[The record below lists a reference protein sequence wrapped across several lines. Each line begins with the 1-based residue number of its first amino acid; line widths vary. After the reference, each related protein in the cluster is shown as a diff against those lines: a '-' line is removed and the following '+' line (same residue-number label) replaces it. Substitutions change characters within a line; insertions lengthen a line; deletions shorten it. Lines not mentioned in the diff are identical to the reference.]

1 MPGRAM
7 RLASALVIAG
17 ALAGCADSDFSEES
31 DAPLAPGKDDA
42 PGYSVSGAKRWYLAG
57 DALTPADSSVSLTVT
72 APAGTQRVSIYLDG
86 RYVKRAT
93 KSSSGTFTATLDIA
107 GAAIGEHQ
115 ILLAADGARV
125 AFAERRF
132 QKSHPLYVQVS
143 NDWDDPDH
151 PDDKLERQERLH
163 ARHPAL
169 VVTHFVGP
177 YTFTD
182 PRVSPARR
190 KQLVDWVNRHA
201 RDEGDEIGLH
211 VHPWCNFVTASG
223 VTCRTS
229 PSFAYATGDSSGY
242 TVRLDSY
249 TKPELEKLFV
259 KANELFVANGLPRPT
274 SFRAGG
280 WTADTHVL
288 AALATAGHL
297 VDTSGCNWSRMEEWR
312 GHAGASL
319 YDWNRM
325 QWSSI
330 DDTSQPYYPAED
342 DIQADRAPHL
352 PILEVPDNGQ
362 LADYVTGAEMIAMF
376 RANFSGAALARPT
389 VYAIGYHP
397 VSFSEEFFTRLDT
410 ALTEIDKHLAKD
422 GAGPVIYARTSDLA
436 RVFPRPAP

>member
-1 MPGRAM
+1 M
-7 RLASALVIAG
+7 RLVSALLIAG
-17 ALAGCADSDFSEES
+17 ALAGCADSDSAADDSE
-31 DAPLAPGKDDA
+31 APLAPGKDDA
-42 PGYSVSGAKRWYLAG
+42 PGFSVGGAKGWYLVG
-57 DALTPADSSVSLTVT
+57 NALTPAENTVSLTVS
-72 APAGTQRVSIYLDG
+72 APAATQRVAIYLDG
-86 RYVKRAT
+86 HYVKRAK
-93 KSSSGTFTATLDIA
+93 KSAAGAFTATLDIA
-107 GAAIGEHQ
+107 QLALGEHQ
-115 ILLAADGARV
+115 VLLAADGAHV

-132 QKSHPLYVQVS
+132 HKSHPLYLQVS

-169 VVTHFVGP
+169 VITHFVGP

-182 PRVSPARR
+182 PSVSAARR
-190 KQLVDWVNRHA
+190 KVLVDWVKKYA
-201 RDEGDEIGLH
+201 RDAGDEIGLH
-211 VHPWCNFVTASG
+211 VHPWCNFVTAAG

-229 PSFAYATGDSSGY
+229 PSFAYANGDTTGY

-249 TKPELEKLFV
+249 TRPELEKLFA
-259 KANELFVANGLPRPT
+259 KANDLFVANGLPKPT

-288 AALATAGHL
+288 AAMATAGHV
-297 VDTSGCNWSRMEEWR
+297 VDTSGCNWSKMEEWR
-312 GHAGASL
+312 GHPGASL

-330 DDTSQPYYPAED
+330 DETSQPYYPAED

-352 PILEVPDNGQ
+352 PVLEVPDNGQ
-362 LADYVTGAEMIAMF
+362 LADYVTGSEMIAMF
-376 RANFSGAALARPT
+376 RANFSGAALEQPT

-397 VSFSEEFFTRLDT
+397 VSFSEEYFSRLDT

-422 GAGPVIYARTSDLA
+422 GAGPVIYARTSDLV
-436 RVFPRPAP
+436 RVFPRP